1 MRCADEMGC
10 DFCVFVEKEYGMAG
24 HAGSKLD
31 KKVRITS
38 TLQTGKENRK
48 KKRKKLTSK
57 ILNWTQ
63 VEDFDKRLR
72 SKGNALSQYSR
83 EELDAINKHK
93 DEASRSINER
103 IEGVDRRFEKKA
115 SEAKHGVLSWFG
127 WD

>member
-1 MRCADEMGC
+1 MSSKNGMATVLGLAGIAVGGFYLYDRGRMDGQREA
-10 DFCVFVEKEYGMAG
+10 EKEYGMAG

-31 KKVRITS
+31 KK
-38 TLQTGKENRK
+38 
-48 KKRKKLTSK
+48 
-57 ILNWTQ
+57 